1 MSYCIFFVYLA
12 LAADLAES
20 YRDVLSGLLDA
31 YLSMASN
38 RLSEVMKVLTI
49 LSTFFLPLTFVAV
62 VYGMNFVHMPEL
74 DWKYGY
80 AFAWAIMVAIAV
92 VMLIFFRRKKWI

>member
-49 LSTFFLPLTFVAV
+49 LSTFFLPLTFVAG
-62 VYGMNFVHMPEL
+62 VYGMNFEFMPEL
-74 DWKYGY
+74 NWKYGY
-80 AFAWAIMVAIAV
+80 LFAWGVILIMAAV
-92 VMLIFFRRKKWI
+92 MFMFFRR